1 MLSSINALK
10 DQKSTNVSVNK
21 VTVDNSDVVSEINAL
36 RRDIGELKDSMS
48 NMQVVMDTGATVGA
62 LAPGIDRELGK
73 RNTMAG
79 RGN

>member
-1 MLSSINALK
+1 M
-10 DQKSTNVSVNK
+10 
-21 VTVDNSDVVSEINAL
+21 VSEINAL

-62 LAPGIDRELGK
+62 LAPGIDRELVK
-73 RNTMAG
+73 KNTMAG